1 MAETTEKDPLLEGI
15 LNELDITFHD
25 EEFEKKIARILKRG
39 KVYISDKYGKE
50 IDFEKDDMAMELLVS
65 YCRYGRSNAIEQFK
79 HDFASELTALALRG
93 AMDNMTEES
102 GGES

>member
-39 KVYISDKYGKE
+39 KAYISDKYGKE

-93 AMDNMTEES
+93 AMDSMTEES